1 MALDPISLGVLAA
14 GGGSL
19 LGALLGSD
27 AQNDANDSNQQLGT
41 EDLRM
46 RRDLLTSGSI
56 DPYGNLINVKDG
68 SGPFKTILTGDTKK
82 LADTGLANAVSSEKA
97 RGEAGG
103 IRDSLIAAFREGAP
117 SPRTPLT
124 LEGARGVVNADDDKL
139 KNAILNPALSD
150 AAAIDQ
156 RTLGGTS
163 NAGNI
168 TSRFQQRLL
177 PQIKLG
183 GETKALELA
192 NKDRSRFTEETLG
205 LGEGLNKIA
214 AGGFQP
220 EIPGVANLNA
230 ISQASNAIPKPT
242 PVQPDVMGGNLGA
255 AAVTAGN
262 LAMQYGQME
271 QNNALTKA
279 LTDRLLKNQ
288 LNA

>member
-1 MALDPISLGVLAA
+1 MVDPVSLGVLLA
-14 GGGSL
+14 GSGSL

-27 AQNDANDSNQQLGT
+27 AQNDANDINQRLGA
-41 EDLRM
+41 EDLAM
-46 RRDLLTSGSI
+46 RRELLTSGSV
-56 DPYGNLINVKDG
+56 DAFGNLINAKDG

-82 LADTGLANAVSSEKA
+82 LADSGMANAVSSEKA

-103 IRDSLIAAFREGAP
+103 IRDSLISQFKGGAS
-117 SPRTPLT
+117 SPRAPLT

-150 AAAIDQ
+150 AAALDQ

-168 TSRFQQRLL
+168 TSRFQQRIL
-177 PQIKLG
+177 PQIKFG
-183 GETKALELA
+183 GETKAMSLA
-192 NKDRSRFTEETLG
+192 DSDRKRFTDETLG

-214 AGGFQP
+214 TGGFQP
-220 EIPGVANLNA
+220 EIPGVANLNS

-262 LAMQYGQME
+262 LAMQYGQQQ
-271 QNNALTKA
+271 QNSELQKV
-279 LTDRLLKNQ
+279 LMDRLRTNQ
-288 LNA
+288 VNV